1 MTFGQI
7 VHLLPQDER
16 HTVRHLEK
24 LAYKINAAET
34 AAIFNETCIQE
45 GLLPKY
51 TNLRLQGPQAANT
64 RQSAAYRRSLV
75 QAELVRIVAE
85 AARLKNIY
93 HTTVERWSTTATQEH
108 KADILSELNRLKA
121 SDYVKRERT
130 VIRKLVNINGGK
142 LYVRKND
149 KKYVNLTE
157 FTPST
162 KEDELLQL
170 GLSCHY
176 METPKQHEKALEI
189 ELLLD
194 LIYKHERNGKLLTS
208 DDLPYVLLAEAAA
221 TRGDHRSKV
230 VTRELR
236 DAAKSLRERQG
247 ITVRRADKA
256 AAFVLI
262 NTEEYHSK
270 IDDILSDT
278 SKFARVA
285 RNPTDAIRS
294 QTAELICRIN
304 SRNKRVV
311 LPPVQGDYSPGYIYG
326 NVKTHKPGNPLR
338 PIISQCPTPT
348 YTVAK
353 ALDKLLQPFV
363 PSEHCFKSSAAF
375 IQHINGLRP
384 AGIMSSMDVES
395 LFTNVPV
402 DTTIDMIL
410 EAVYRGNEAT
420 DIGITEDEL
429 RELLCLCTKAAVFVD
444 YKGQMWSQING
455 VAMGSPLGVL
465 FANMYMG
472 TIERRVF
479 AKIAPPAGYGR
490 YIDDTFQLT
499 ASEEDLH
506 TVRREFES
514 ESGLRF
520 TFEFAR
526 DRALPYMDVAIQ
538 QADDTF
544 HTSVYVKST
553 NIGTCLSGKSECPS
567 RYRHSAIDAY
577 IRRSDTHCSTPE
589 AAGKER
595 ARIAQMLV
603 NNGYSN
609 KTVRERFAR
618 HEQRKVLAAGTAP
631 STDTPSK
638 LILPY
643 RGIMSSAYH
652 EDEKAMRKIIND
664 HVAPADDS
672 TTVEL
677 RIYYKTQRTSQL
689 VMKNSPAK
697 PMDKLKKCRIAYKF
711 SCPVSGCTAT
721 YIGKTSTTLGKRI
734 SNHSQGGA
742 VQQHLQSHGRL
753 ADRKTL
759 VANTD
764 ILATAPN
771 GKNPEKILQ
780 YLEALLIKRLKPSLN
795 TKEEY
800 MFLPSMAAHNAL
812 KHIRPDMPSD
822 PAQVRCR
829 NGNHYTP
836 SEAIARTTTA
846 APAHGAPSSATRIM
860 GSRAATRAAATAASA
875 DPPAATTSAAATSA
889 GAPRRSGRARA
900 QIR

>member
-1 MTFGQI
+1 MTFGQKL
-7 VHLLPQDER
+7 HLLPQDER
-16 HTVRHLEK
+16 HIVRHLEK

-34 AAIFNETCIQE
+34 ATIFNETCIQE

-51 TNLRLQGPQAANT
+51 TNIRLQGPQAAST
-64 RQSAAYRRSLV
+64 SQSAAFRRSLV
-75 QAELVRIVAE
+75 QAELVKNVAE
-85 AARLKNIY
+85 AERLKNLY
-93 HTTVERWSTTATQEH
+93 HSTVERWNTTATQEH
-108 KADILSELNRLKA
+108 QADILSELNRLKS
-121 SDYVKRERT
+121 SDYVKREHT
-130 VIRKLVNINGGK
+130 VIRKLVNINGGN
-142 LYVRKND
+142 LYVRKSD
-149 KKYVNLTE
+149 KKYINLTKLI
-157 FTPST
+157 PSV
-162 KEDELLQL
+162 KEEELLQL

-176 METPKQHEKALEI
+176 MENPKPHEKALEI

-221 TRGDHRSKV
+221 SRGDHRSKV
-230 VTRELR
+230 MTRELR
-236 DAAKSLRERQG
+236 DAAKTLRAREG
-247 ITVRRADKA
+247 VTVRRADKA

-270 IDDILSDT
+270 IDEILSDN

-294 QTAELICRIN
+294 QVAELIYRIN
-304 SRNKRVV
+304 SRNKRLV

-353 ALDKLLQPFV
+353 ALDKILQPYV

-375 IQHINGLRP
+375 IHHINGIRP

-402 DTTIDMIL
+402 DATIEMIL
-410 EAVYRGNEAT
+410 DAVYRGNDTA
-420 DIGITEDEL
+420 DIGITEEEL
-429 RELLCLCTKAAVFVD
+429 REILCLCTKAAVFVD
-444 YKGQMWSQING
+444 YKGRMWSQING

-479 AKIAPPAGYGR
+479 AKITPPTGYGR

-506 TVRREFES
+506 RVRREFES

-520 TFEFAR
+520 TFEFAQ
-526 DRALPYMDVAIQ
+526 DRVLPYMDVAIQ

-553 NIGTCLSGKSECPS
+553 NIGTCLNGKSECPS
-567 RYRHSAIDAY
+567 RYRNSAIDAY
-577 IRRSDTHCSTPE
+577 IRRSDTHCSTLE
-589 AAGKER
+589 AACKER
-595 ARIAQMLV
+595 KRISQMLV
-603 NNGYSN
+603 NNGYAN
-609 KTVRERFAR
+609 KTIRERFAR
-618 HEQRKVLAAGTAP
+618 YEQRKASAADTAP
-631 STDTPSK
+631 SADTPSK

-643 RGIMSSAYH
+643 RGIMSSAYQ
-652 EDEKAMRKIIND
+652 EDEKAMRRIIDD
-664 HVAPADDS
+664 HVAPADES

-689 VMKNSPAK
+689 VMKNSPTK
-697 PMDKLKKCRIAYKF
+697 PADKLRRCRIAYKF
-711 SCPVSGCTAT
+711 SCPVSGCTAS

-742 VQQHLQSHGRL
+742 VQQHLQGHGL
-753 ADRKTL
+753 TADRRTL
-759 VANTD
+759 VANTE

-780 YLEALLIKRLKPSLN
+780 YLEALLIKRLKPCLN

-800 MFLPSMAAHNAL
+800 MFLPSM
-812 KHIRPDMPSD
+812 
-822 PAQVRCR
+822 V
-829 NGNHYTP
+829 G
-836 SEAIARTTTA
+836 
-846 APAHGAPSSATRIM
+846 
-860 GSRAATRAAATAASA
+860 
-875 DPPAATTSAAATSA
+875 
-889 GAPRRSGRARA
+889 
-900 QIR
+900 